1 MIKRL
6 NIPNFGSFSG
16 FDWKNSVTKKRDVRE
31 FKRLNILFGRN
42 YSGKTTLSRI
52 FRSLEVGRF
61 PPYYPVTEFEVFA
74 DSEPLTQDDIS
85 SHSLDIRV
93 YNTDFVKENLSFL
106 TNENEGRISPFAIIG
121 SENKEIEERIRRIN
135 EELGDSEQETGV
147 KYRLVRMQKEYS
159 ERKRKA
165 DEAEDNLK
173 EKLRQHANQVIKKDR
188 VYGDANYNI
197 TAIRTDIK
205 TIRRESVTALEPSEV
220 DEKNKLLQEKPL
232 SNINTKV
239 SFTPKSKA
247 LYEGVVEI
255 LSARIKP
262 SEPIQYLLD
271 DLLLQ
276 TWVRR
281 GMDYHRNKEFC
292 GFCGQDLP
300 RDIWEK
306 LEAHFSEESSDLEEK
321 IKKQIEV
328 LEREIESLSSVDLP
342 NEDRFYESVRPKFR
356 DAAEKFHKTLKSYRS
371 ENQEL
376 LTSLEARQDDIFTS
390 KPQPKYNDL
399 SEEISNQIRDLNDIV
414 KLNNRQTETLSEDQ
428 ETARKELRLNNVLNF
443 INEIGLSY
451 KEEEISNLKGRVE
464 ESEEILAALD
474 SHVRELKEERE
485 GLQIKLRDE
494 RRGADKVNEYLNH
507 SFGLDSLSLRAEE
520 DEVESK
526 CVFRI
531 MRGKKPAYNMSEGEC
546 SLVSFCY
553 FMAKLEDTE
562 TRKEESIIYVDDPV
576 SSLDSN
582 HIFFVFSLIE
592 SVLARPEKNP
602 NGSNRHRYKQLFI
615 STHNLDFLK
624 YLKQLSSP
632 GKNNGGMEF
641 FLVEKEEISSSLRL
655 MPKYLK
661 DYQTEFIYLFHQIY
675 RCREAEAS
683 EENHQMFY
691 SFGNNLRKFLEA
703 YLFYKYPYREGSGDA
718 SKKLHRF
725 FGEDGTTTA
734 LTDRIRH
741 ELSHLEGIM
750 ERGMRPIDIPELP
763 RVASF
768 VVDTIKEKDEEQYNS
783 LLRSIGESP

>member
-1 MIKRL
+1 
-6 NIPNFGSFSG
+6 
-16 FDWKNSVTKKRDVRE
+16 
-31 FKRLNILFGRN
+31 
-42 YSGKTTLSRI
+42 
-52 FRSLEVGRF
+52 
-61 PPYYPVTEFEVFA
+61 
-74 DSEPLTQDDIS
+74 
-85 SHSLDIRV
+85 
-93 YNTDFVKENLSFL
+93 
-106 TNENEGRISPFAIIG
+106 
-121 SENKEIEERIRRIN
+121 
-135 EELGDSEQETGV
+135 
-147 KYRLVRMQKEYS
+147 
-159 ERKRKA
+159 
-165 DEAEDNLK
+165 

-188 VYGDANYNI
+188 VYCDANYNI

-661 DYQTEFIYLFHQIY
+661 DYQTEFIYLIHQIY

>member
-1 MIKRL
+1 MISVSKRR
-6 NIPNFGSFSG
+6 G
-16 FDWKNSVTKKRDVRE
+16 FARAS
-31 FKRLNILFGRN
+31 
-42 YSGKTTLSRI
+42 
-52 FRSLEVGRF
+52 
-61 PPYYPVTEFEVFA
+61 PVTEFEVFA

-661 DYQTEFIYLFHQIY
+661 DYQTEFIYLIHQIY